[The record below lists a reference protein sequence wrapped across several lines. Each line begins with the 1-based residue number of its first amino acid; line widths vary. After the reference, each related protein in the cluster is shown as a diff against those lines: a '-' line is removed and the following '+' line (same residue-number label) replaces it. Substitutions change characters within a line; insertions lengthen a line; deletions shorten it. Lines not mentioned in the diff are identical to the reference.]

1 MTLKNTIAKLCSPAY
16 FYLIVSVIGVI
27 ILSIQN
33 YGNTKKYCVGKFSC
47 IVPSVVLVFVF
58 KLAFIAFWTFIL
70 DLLCKAGYT
79 NISWILVLL
88 PFILFAITFILAVV
102 FGEKLMSTLSKYV
115 KVN

>member
-47 IVPSVVLVFVF
+47 IVPSTILVFVF
-58 KLAFIAFWTFIL
+58 KIAFIAFWTFIL

-79 NISWILVLL
+79 NISWVLVLL
-88 PFILFAITFILAVV
+88 PFILFLITFILAVV
-102 FGEKLMSTLSKYV
+102 FGEKMLNTLSKYV
-115 KVN
+115 KLN